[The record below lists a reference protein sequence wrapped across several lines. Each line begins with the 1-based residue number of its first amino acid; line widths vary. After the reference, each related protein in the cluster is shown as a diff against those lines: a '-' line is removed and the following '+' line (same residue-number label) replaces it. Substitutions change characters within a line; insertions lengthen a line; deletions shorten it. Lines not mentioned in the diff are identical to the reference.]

1 MSIPDQNE
9 LNAFFDELKSIISG
23 VFKID
28 DITLG
33 DNSGEFIV
41 RYRGQLNMDSI
52 QAYDQ
57 LAALLRPHQLTPLF
71 RKAEDGRQIILI
83 IAILPDPKPSNIWI
97 NVVLFL
103 LTVVSVVWTGM
114 NYVDPALL
122 AVATSNAQMLWLSF
136 LDGGLPFAVSMLGIL
151 LAHEFGHY
159 FVTRRNHTA
168 ATLPYFIPFPSLL
181 GTMGAVIVW
190 KELPRNKRVLFDVG
204 IAGPLAGLAV
214 AIPVVLVGLFLSK
227 TGPILPTAGGF
238 IEGNS
243 ILYLLAK
250 YAVFGQLLPAP
261 ATYGTLSPVLYWLQY
276 FFTGLP
282 VPTGG
287 VDVYISPVAMA
298 GWAGLLVTSLNL
310 IPAGQLDGGHVMYVL
325 FGKKLKY
332 AFPVIIAL
340 LTLLGFFWSGW
351 WLWVGLLFFF
361 GRQSADP
368 LDQIT
373 ELDPGRRALAYFMIL
388 VFILVF
394 IPVPLILLG

>member
-1 MSIPDQNE
+1 MNIPEQEVLNE
-9 LNAFFDELKSIISG
+9 FVSS
-23 VFKID
+23 VFNTED
-28 DITLG
+28 VTLG
-33 DNSGEFIV
+33 GTGKEFLF
-41 RYRGQLNMDSI
+41 RYRGQLTTDSI
-52 QAYDQ
+52 QAYDH
-57 LAALLRPHQLTPLF
+57 LTALLRPYELMPLF
-71 RKAEDGRQIILI
+71 RKGEDGRQVIMITVSM
-83 IAILPDPKPSNIWI
+83 PEPKPSRVWI

-114 NYVDPALL
+114 GYADPQQL
-122 AVATSNAQMLWLSF
+122 ASATSDAQMAWLSF
-136 LDGGLPFAVSMLGIL
+136 VHGGLPFAVSMLGIL

-159 FVTRRNHTA
+159 FITRRNNTA

-204 IAGPLAGLAV
+204 IAGPLAGLFV
-214 AIPVVLVGLFLSK
+214 AIPVVLYGLFLSK
-227 TGPILPTAGGF
+227 TGPIVPAAGSF

-261 ATYGTLSPVLYWLQY
+261 ASYGAVSPVLYWIKY

-282 VPTGG
+282 VPSGG
-287 VDVYISPVAMA
+287 TDVFISPVAMA

-332 AFPVIIAL
+332 ALPVIIGL
-340 LTLLGFFWSGW
+340 LFVLGFFWSGW

-361 GRQSADP
+361 GRQSAEP

-373 ELDPGRRALAYFMIL
+373 ELDAGRRAMAYMMIL
-388 VFILVF
+388 IFILVF
-394 IPVPLILLG
+394 IPVPLIMFG

>member
-1 MSIPDQNE
+1 MSLPDLDV
-9 LNAFFDELKSIISG
+9 LNSFVTG
-23 VFKID
+23 VFHIE

-33 DNSGEFIV
+33 DTGGEFMV
-41 RYRGQLNMDSI
+41 RYRGQLSMDSI
-52 QAYDQ
+52 EAYDQ
-57 LAALLRPHQLTPLF
+57 LAALLRPQHLMPLF
-71 RKAEDGRQIILI
+71 RKMEDGRHVILI
-83 IAILPDPKPSNIWI
+83 TSSMPDPKPSRIWI
-97 NVVLFL
+97 NIVLFL

-114 NYVDPALL
+114 NYVDPEQL
-122 AVATSNAQMLWLSF
+122 AGAGSDLQKYWLSF
-136 LDGGLPFAVSMLGIL
+136 LHGGLPFAVSMLGIL

-159 FVTRRNHTA
+159 FAARRNRTV

-190 KELPRNKRVLFDVG
+190 KELPRNKRGLFDVG
-204 IAGPLAGLAV
+204 IAGPLAGLIV
-214 AIPVVLVGLFLSK
+214 AIPVVLYGLFVSK
-227 TGPILPTAGGF
+227 TGPIVPAPDGF

-261 ATYGTLSPVLYWLQY
+261 TTYGTLSPVLYWIKF

-282 VPTGG
+282 VPTSGL
-287 VDVYISPVAMA
+287 DVFISPVAMA

-325 FGKKLKY
+325 FGKKLKF
-332 AFPVIIAL
+332 ALPVIIAL
-340 LTLLGFFWSGW
+340 LVVLGLFWNGW
-351 WLWVGLLFFF
+351 WLWVAMLLLF

-373 ELDPGRRALAYFMIL
+373 ELNPGRRALAYFMIL

>member
-1 MSIPDQNE
+1 MTTPDQE
-9 LNAFFDELKSIISG
+9 VLNSLVAG
-23 VFKID
+23 VFRID

-33 DNSGEFIV
+33 ESSADFLV
-41 RYRGQLNMDSI
+41 RYRGQLEMDSI
-52 QAYDQ
+52 EAFDR
-57 LAALLRPHQLTPLF
+57 LTMLLRPHGLMPLF
-71 RKAEDGRQIILI
+71 RKDESGAQTIFLANRN
-83 IAILPDPKPSNIWI
+83 PDPKPSNFLLNIG
-97 NVVLFL
+97 LFL
-103 LTVVSVVWTGM
+103 LTVISVVWTGM
-114 NYVDPALL
+114 GYTDPEQL
-122 AVATSNAQMLWLSF
+122 AGAKNTTETMWLS
-136 LDGGLPFAVSMLGIL
+136 LLHGGLPFAASLLGIL

-159 FVTRRNHTA
+159 LMTRYHKTA
-168 ATLPYFIPFPSLL
+168 ATLPYFIPFPTLL

-190 KELPRNKRVLFDVG
+190 KELPRNKRILFDVG
-204 IAGPLAGLAV
+204 IAGPLAGLVV
-214 AIPVVLVGLFLSK
+214 AIPVVLAGLMGSK
-227 TGPILPTAGGF
+227 TGLVTSSPGGF

-250 YAVFGQLLPAP
+250 FAVFGQLLPAP
-261 ATYGTLSPVLYWLQY
+261 ASYGNLSPVLYWLRY

-287 VDVYISPVAMA
+287 TDVFISPVAMA

-332 AFPVIIAL
+332 ALPVIIGL
-340 LTLLGFFWSGW
+340 MGVLGFFWSGW
-351 WLWVGLLFFF
+351 WLWAALLFFL

-373 ELDPGRRALAYFMIL
+373 ELDPKRRMVAIIMIL

-394 IPVPLILLG
+394 IPVPLISL